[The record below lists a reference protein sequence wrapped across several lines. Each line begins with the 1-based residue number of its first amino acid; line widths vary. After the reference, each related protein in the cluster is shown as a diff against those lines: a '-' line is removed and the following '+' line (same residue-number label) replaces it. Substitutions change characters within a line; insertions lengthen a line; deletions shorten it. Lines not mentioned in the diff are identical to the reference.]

1 MSAEDLCANCK
12 HSREG
17 HKNERAQ
24 TETKCGWPNC
34 DCNQFVE

>member
-12 HSREG
+12 HTRAS
-17 HKNERAQ
+17 HKNELG
-24 TETKCGWPNC
+24 ESDPKCGWSEC